1 MPNQMSNPIFRH
13 AVLIAK
19 ELSESVQKL
28 DAVQVEALIER
39 ILRADAIFVAGG
51 GRSGLVMRTFAMRLM
66 QMGYKVHVVGDTVT
80 PAIGSGDLLVIGSGS
95 GETQSLVA
103 MAQKAKHIGSDVA
116 VLTIRPESR
125 IGKLSDTIVQLPGS
139 TKDQHQDALVTV
151 QPMASLFEQT
161 MLIVLDAIIL
171 RLMEVSE
178 LQSDQMFS
186 LHANL
191 E

>member
-1 MPNQMSNPIFRH
+1 MPNQMGKPIFRQ
-13 AVLIAK
+13 AVLIVK
-19 ELSESVQKL
+19 ELSEAVQKVG
-28 DAVQVEALIER
+28 AVQVEALIER
-39 ILRADAIFVAGG
+39 ILHADAIFVAGG

-66 QMGYKVHVVGDTVT
+66 QMGYNVHVVGDTVT

-116 VLTIRPESR
+116 ALTIQPESR
-125 IGKLSDTIVQLPGS
+125 IGQLSDTIVQLPGS
-139 TKDQHQDALVTV
+139 TKEQHQDVLVTV

-161 MLIVLDAIIL
+161 MLIVLDSIIL

>member
-1 MPNQMSNPIFRH
+1 
-13 AVLIAK
+13 
-19 ELSESVQKL
+19 
-28 DAVQVEALIER
+28 
-39 ILRADAIFVAGG
+39 
-51 GRSGLVMRTFAMRLM
+51 
-66 QMGYKVHVVGDTVT
+66 
-80 PAIGSGDLLVIGSGS
+80 
-95 GETQSLVA
+95 

-116 VLTIRPESR
+116 ALTIQPESR
-125 IGKLSDTIVQLPGS
+125 IGQLSDTIVQLPGS
-139 TKDQHQDALVTV
+139 TKEQHQDALVTV

-161 MLIVLDAIIL
+161 MLIVLDSIIL

>member
-1 MPNQMSNPIFRH
+1 MPNQVSKPFFHH
-13 AVLIAK
+13 AVAIAK
-19 ELSESVQKL
+19 ELTESVQKL
-28 DAVQVEALIER
+28 EAVQIEALIER
-39 ILRADAIFVAGG
+39 ILHADAVFVAGG

-66 QMGYKVHVVGDTVT
+66 QMGYNVHVVGDTVT
-80 PAIGSGDLLVIGSGS
+80 PAIRPGDLLVIGSGS
-95 GETQSLVA
+95 GETPSLVA
-103 MAQKAKHIGSDVA
+103 MAQKAKQIGSNVA
-116 VLTIRPESR
+116 VLTIRSESR
-125 IGKLSDTIVQLPGS
+125 IGKLSDAIVQLPGS
-139 TKDQHQDALVTV
+139 TKDQHEHALVTV

-161 MLIVLDAIIL
+161 MLIVLDSIIL